1 MMFNLKGWNTEM
13 RKFSFIEE
21 INRRVVQAKCTQAD
35 LIRGPQGLL
44 FLWSFQF
51 FKTLTR
57 LNNTVTKKSDSPH
70 SDRRDKVIN
79 KKDLSELC

>member
-57 LNNTVTKKSDSPH
+57 LNNTVTEETK
-70 SDRRDKVIN
+70 
-79 KKDLSELC
+79 L